1 MSLKIKM
8 NTCTVNTTILAKRP
22 IEWIVIHYT
31 AGTSSAVGRAMDLTE
46 WYKAGANPNNP
57 ASSDFTVDDETVV
70 QYNPDIPNRYTW
82 GAGGSKYTTKYTSES
97 GKYYGICKNSNCINI
112 EVCSNK
118 KNKKSLDAND
128 TDWYFTDSELTLTA
142 ELVKRLMREY
152 NIPADHVIMHHHV
165 TGKLCPAMWTHND
178 AELEGWRE
186 FQKMFGYDASKS
198 ASTPTATAPDDGKLY
213 YVQVGA
219 FKSKE
224 NAENYLKEVQKK
236 YPGAF
241 IKKM

>member
-8 NTCTVNTTILAKRP
+8 NTGTINTTILTKRS

-31 AGTSSAVGRAMDLTE
+31 AGTSSAIGRAMDLTE

-57 ASSDFTVDDETVV
+57 TSSDFVVDDGTVV
-70 QYNPDIPNRYTW
+70 QYNPDIANRYTW

-112 EVCSNK
+112 EICSNK
-118 KNKKSLDAND
+118 TNKKSLLADD
-128 TDWYFTDSELTLTA
+128 TDWYFTDAELALAA
-142 ELVKRLMREY
+142 ELVKHLMHEY

-178 AELEGWRE
+178 AELEGWRK
-186 FQKMFGYDASKS
+186 FQKMLGCDASE
-198 ASTPTATAPDDGKLY
+198 STPKPESTPDNQKLY

-224 NAENYLKEVQKK
+224 NADKYLETVKK
-236 YPGAF
+236 DYPNAF
-241 IKKM
+241 IKIM